1 MKLFYNMFYLLKI
14 FFKDPW
20 VLAPLIVSALSQSF
34 MWFYIL
40 HNLGG
45 RSDNLFLHYNI
56 IFGVDLVGS
65 WWKILFLP
73 MGGLVIILVNYLLSL
88 WLYNIDKVVARML
101 TIFCGVFLVFLSLA
115 AYLIV
120 DINL

>member
-1 MKLFYNMFYLLKI
+1 MFYLLKI

-20 VLAPLIVSALSQSF
+20 VLVPLVASALSQSF

-40 HNLGG
+40 RNLSS

-65 WWKILFLP
+65 WWKILYLP
-73 MGGLVIILVNYLLSL
+73 LGGLAIIFANYLLSL
-88 WLYNIDKVVARML
+88 WLYNTDKIIARML
-101 TIFCGVFLVFLSLA
+101 TIFCGVFLLFLSLA
-115 AYLIV
+115 VYLIV